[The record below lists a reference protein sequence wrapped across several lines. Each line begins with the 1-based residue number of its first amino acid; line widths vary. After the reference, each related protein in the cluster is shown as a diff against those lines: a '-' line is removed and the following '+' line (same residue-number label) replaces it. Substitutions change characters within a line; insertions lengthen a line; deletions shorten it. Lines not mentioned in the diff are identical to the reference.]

1 MVDLASLKSDIDK
14 LDIYKLMAT
23 TIELSKVSNVPINLD
38 IVAIVLDLMHVHH
51 FNGETVNGLK
61 MLLFLE
67 LIIFLPYMLI

>member
-14 LDIYKLMAT
+14 LDIDKLMAT
-23 TIELSKVSNVPINLD
+23 TIELSKVSNVLINLD

-61 MLLFLE
+61 MLSFLE

>member
-14 LDIYKLMAT
+14 LDIDKLMAT
-23 TIELSKVSNVPINLD
+23 TIELNKVSNVLINLD

>member
-14 LDIYKLMAT
+14 LDIDKLMAT
-23 TIELSKVSNVPINLD
+23 TIELSKVSNVLINLD

>member
-23 TIELSKVSNVPINLD
+23 TIELIKVSNVLINMD

-67 LIIFLPYMLI
+67 LIIFLP

>member
-23 TIELSKVSNVPINLD
+23 AIELSKVSNVLINMD

>member
-14 LDIYKLMAT
+14 LDIDKLMAT
-23 TIELSKVSNVPINLD
+23 TIELSEVSNVLINLD

>member
-14 LDIYKLMAT
+14 LDIDKLMAT
-23 TIELSKVSNVPINLD
+23 TIELSKVSNVLINLD

-67 LIIFLPYMLI
+67 LIIFLP

>member
-23 TIELSKVSNVPINLD
+23 TIELSKVSNVLINMD

-61 MLLFLE
+61 MFLFLE

>member
-23 TIELSKVSNVPINLD
+23 TIELSKVSNVLINMD

-51 FNGETVNGLK
+51 FNGETVDGLK

>member
-23 TIELSKVSNVPINLD
+23 TIELSKVSNVLINLD

>member
-14 LDIYKLMAT
+14 LDIDKLMAT
-23 TIELSKVSNVPINLD
+23 TIELSKASNVLINLD

>member
-23 TIELSKVSNVPINLD
+23 TIELSKVSNVLINMD

>member
-14 LDIYKLMAT
+14 LDFDKLMAT
-23 TIELSKVSNVPINLD
+23 TIELSKVSNVLINLD

>member
-23 TIELSKVSNVPINLD
+23 TIELSKVSNVLINMD

-51 FNGETVNGLK
+51 FNGETVDGLK

-67 LIIFLPYMLI
+67 LIIFLPYILI

>member
-14 LDIYKLMAT
+14 LDIDKLMAT
-23 TIELSKVSNVPINLD
+23 TIELSKVSNVLINMD

>member
-14 LDIYKLMAT
+14 LYIYKLMAT
-23 TIELSKVSNVPINLD
+23 TIELSKVSNVLINMD

>member
-23 TIELSKVSNVPINLD
+23 TIELIKVSNVLINMD

>member
-14 LDIYKLMAT
+14 LDIDKLMAT
-23 TIELSKVSNVPINLD
+23 TIELSKVSNVLINLD

-67 LIIFLPYMLI
+67 LIIFLPYMVI